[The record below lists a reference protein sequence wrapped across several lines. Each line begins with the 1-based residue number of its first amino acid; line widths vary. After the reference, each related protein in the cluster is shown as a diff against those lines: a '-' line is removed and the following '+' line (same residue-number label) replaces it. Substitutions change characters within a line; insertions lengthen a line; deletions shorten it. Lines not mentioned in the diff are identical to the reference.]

1 LTGRGVSPRRWRIAG
16 PALALVALLAV
27 AILLRV
33 LYLDADTPHWV
44 GAWWLNDEGWW
55 VRNARN
61 RALFGR
67 WSFGDF
73 SQALFGAPVFTFAN
87 YVAFRFLGVGLGQAR
102 VVSAGAGAG
111 TLLVLFA
118 WVRPFRGLRVALLTA
133 AALGFQFFFFLN
145 NRLATPESLAT
156 FWLTVAALAW
166 SRGRRTS
173 LAYGVS
179 GLAALLAIG
188 SKVTA
193 AFFLAVPL
201 LAMLFERLASSQK
214 ERARA
219 RRPLVLFYLTVGIPL
234 VTALLVLRPLWP
246 RLLRL
251 FVAVA
256 TTQGSVSTLRLP
268 TYALGFLML
277 PAFADMP
284 IVWTLCVLRLAQRG
298 KALWEGPGDALERFA
313 VAWLLA
319 GGFALAW
326 LDHFWRHAAVLLPPI
341 VVLAVSCLCDL
352 ADTAGAAYLPPA
364 GGEAAGHQWPV
375 SPLPAQGEEA
385 MFTPPMRGALRLPRR
400 GERAP
405 VFEAAASPPG
415 VAMLLVLYP
424 PLLIL
429 AQGLYPPLEMFTRS
443 LSVGRRPGLGPTTQ
457 GTIAFLLAALLLL
470 GAARQWRCSVRGR
483 AALAAI
489 AEVYPGAA
497 ALWAVLAAGLS
508 VISYRLGWVMAVQGR
523 LLPVLS
529 PGAVAL
535 LLILPAGFLLL
546 RWDKARIRV
555 LFRRPE
561 MWIVAFLLVNGVPA
575 VRYFSGAT
583 FTVAET
589 GRDLAD
595 YVGAG
600 TVVTGGRADTLLL
613 PTEARVIWEPARERG
628 WSAYAGPPPSL
639 TLLVRVPWNDEPLPE
654 VAPDQRLAHFVV
666 WPMTGV
672 SGVESTVDLVHGR
685 QSR

>member
-1 LTGRGVSPRRWRIAG
+1 MTGRGVSLRRRRAAW

-27 AILLRV
+27 AILFRF

-55 VRNARN
+55 VRNARS

-87 YVAFRFLGVGLGQAR
+87 YVVFRFLGVGLGQAR

-118 WVRPFRGLRVALLTA
+118 WVRPFRGRRVALLAA
-133 AALGFQFFFFLN
+133 AALGFQYIFFLN

-166 SRGRRTS
+166 SLGRRTS

-201 LAMLFERLASSQK
+201 LAMLIERLASPQT

-246 RLLRL
+246 RLLRF
-251 FVAVA
+251 FVAFA
-256 TTQGSVSTLRLP
+256 TTQGSVSALRLP

-298 KALWEGPGDALERFA
+298 EALREGSGDALERFA

-341 VVLAVSCLCDL
+341 VVLAVSYLCD
-352 ADTAGAAYLPPA
+352 PA
-364 GGEAAGHQWPV
+364 GDAGD
-375 SPLPAQGEEA
+375 
-385 MFTPPMRGALRLPRR
+385 
-400 GERAP
+400 
-405 VFEAAASPPG
+405 EAAASSSSRI
-415 VAMLLVLYP
+415 AMLLVLYP

-429 AQGLYPPLEMFTRS
+429 AQGLYPPLELLTRS
-443 LSVGRRPGLGPTTQ
+443 LAVGRRPGLGPTAQ
-457 GTIAFLLAALLLL
+457 GAIAFLLAALLLL
-470 GAARQWRCSVRGR
+470 GAARQWRRSARSR
-483 AALAAI
+483 KALGMLAD
-489 AEVYPGAA
+489 VYPGAA
-497 ALWAVLAAGLS
+497 ALWAALAAGLS
-508 VISYRLGWVMAVQGR
+508 VIIYRLGWVMAVQGR
-523 LLPVLS
+523 LLPALN

-535 LLILPAGFLLL
+535 LLVLPTGLLL
-546 RWDKARIRV
+546 LSWDNARIRT

-561 MWIVAFLLVNGVPA
+561 MWIAAFLLVNGVPA

-589 GRDLAD
+589 GTLLAD
-595 YVGAG
+595 YVSDGSI
-600 TVVTGGRADTLLL
+600 VMGGRADTFLL
-613 PTEARVIWEPARERG
+613 PTGARVIWEPARERG
-628 WSAYAGPPPSL
+628 WSTYAGPPPSL
-639 TLLVRVPWNDEPLPE
+639 MLLVRVPWNDEPLPE
-654 VAPDQRLAHFVV
+654 VALGQGLAHFVV
-666 WPMTGV
+666 WPVAGV

-685 QSR
+685 MSW